1 MNFFILIINILCN
14 KIMEDIFF
22 IIKNYEVVRLVI
34 CIKYYKYLIYV
45 FIKKNFESV
54 VKNYNYLFFFKDILF
69 LGIDIS
75 VLYFG

>member
-54 VKNYNYLFFFKDILF
+54 VKNYNYLFFFKDNLF
-69 LGIDIS
+69 LGR
-75 VLYFG
+75 Y

>member
-34 CIKYYKYLIYV
+34 YKVLEVFNICI
-45 FIKKNFESV
+45 
-54 VKNYNYLFFFKDILF
+54 
-69 LGIDIS
+69 
-75 VLYFG
+75 